1 LSEGVLHPLLQELA
15 AAGTDELPRALI
27 ERCIAAIP
35 EIAPELLAAI
45 ERAAKVP
52 VAGQAEV
59 NLVCYGV
66 HILAAAREPRLQGPL
81 LRLVRLPDRA
91 LDQLLG
97 FDYVETLGPIM
108 IGAFDGDAQA
118 LFDLLWDEAV
128 VEFVRPAAFGAVAY
142 LTWLGRI
149 PAETTRA
156 CLDRFDTEF
165 QMRDANLGWD
175 GWETAIELL
184 GCEEFAPRVE
194 AAYADGR
201 LDNGWGELALFR
213 NGLAEAA
220 AAAPDDDS
228 RFVTKGYS
236 YIADVLATIEYP
248 APEYRA
254 YDVKAQDDEP
264 TDEDLVDW
272 DSDDDEPGLT
282 APASLP
288 SAGRW
293 DEPRRNPLRHVGRND
308 PCPCGSGK
316 KYKKCCLVG

>member
-1 LSEGVLHPLLQELA
+1 MLHPLLQELA

-27 ERCIAAIP
+27 ERCMAAIP

-52 VAGQAEV
+52 VAGQAEI

-156 CLDRFDTEF
+156 FLDRFDTEF

-175 GWETAIELL
+175 GGKPRSNCLGVKSSRHAWRRPTRTAGSITV
-184 GCEEFAPRVE
+184 GASWRCFAMGSPRPP
-194 AAYADGR
+194 R
-201 LDNGWGELALFR
+201 
-213 NGLAEAA
+213 
-220 AAAPDDDS
+220 
-228 RFVTKGYS
+228 
-236 YIADVLATIEYP
+236 
-248 APEYRA
+248 
-254 YDVKAQDDEP
+254 
-264 TDEDLVDW
+264 
-272 DSDDDEPGLT
+272 
-282 APASLP
+282 
-288 SAGRW
+288 
-293 DEPRRNPLRHVGRND
+293 PRRMTTAVSSPRGIAI
-308 PCPCGSGK
+308 
-316 KYKKCCLVG
+316 